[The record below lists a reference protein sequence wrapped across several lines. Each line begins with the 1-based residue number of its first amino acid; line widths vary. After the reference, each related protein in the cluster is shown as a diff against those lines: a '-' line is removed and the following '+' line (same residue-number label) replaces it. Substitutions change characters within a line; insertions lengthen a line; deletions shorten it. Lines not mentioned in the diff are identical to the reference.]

1 MHRRNVDKR
10 AIHTFK
16 ARFLDTLS
24 GTRAQFTN
32 FLSGQLLEQAELNI
46 NLMRQSMAD
55 PRKLSWEYLHGR
67 PFNYDATPLGPL
79 GTPFAIHNKPIR
91 RKSWDYIG
99 RDCFSSG
106 AALNH
111 Y

>member
-1 MHRRNVDKR
+1 M
-10 AIHTFK
+10 APLT
-16 ARFLDTLS
+16 
-24 GTRAQFTN
+24 GTCV
-32 FLSGQLLEQAELNI
+32 QLPDSLWDQILEQAELTL
-46 NLMRQSMAD
+46 NLMRQATAD
-55 PRKLSWEYLHGR
+55 PIKSAWEYLHGR